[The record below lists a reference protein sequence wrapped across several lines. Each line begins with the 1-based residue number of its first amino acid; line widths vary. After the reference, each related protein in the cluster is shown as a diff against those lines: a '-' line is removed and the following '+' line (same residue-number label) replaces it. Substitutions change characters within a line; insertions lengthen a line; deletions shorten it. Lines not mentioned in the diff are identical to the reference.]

1 MTDDKKNPFTAP
13 AVTPATPV
21 KLPTVETAT
30 GTVTPPLFTKEQE
43 QYIAQLVAQASMSAA
58 FTVMQNM
65 QSKQPQTNPAYNR
78 NAAPVI
84 LEICDICKQA
94 KKACDGKHTL
104 AVVYP
109 QKYPE
114 WAGFFPG
121 VKINGVVYRSGNENH
136 RIYIP
141 TVAASTI
148 LNVVLAFENAEKNIH
163 IKRKKKHDSGS
174 IGASGKGAR
183 TANVSWS

>member
-1 MTDDKKNPFTAP
+1 MTDPKKPE
-13 AVTPATPV
+13 V
-21 KLPTVETAT
+21 KLPELPTAT

-43 QYIAQLVAQASMSAA
+43 QYIAQLVAQASMNAA
-58 FTVMQNM
+58 LTVLNNVN
-65 QSKQPQTNPAYNR
+65 KQPAQNPAYNR
-78 NAAPVI
+78 NAAPVVH
-84 LEICDICKQA
+84 EQCDVCKQV
-94 KKACDGKHTL
+94 KIACKGEHMLT
-104 AVVYP
+104 VVYP

-121 VKINGVVYRSGNENH
+121 VKINGVIYRSGNENH

-163 IKRKKKHDSGS
+163 IKRTKRHDSGS
-174 IGASGKGAR
+174 IGKSGKGAKN
-183 TANVSWS
+183 ANVSWS